1 MVQTITTMEQ
11 LEELIHH
18 YEQQD
23 SFAFDVE
30 TVGKHRGDP
39 RRNDVLWIAMSTYGR
54 ADVIP
59 LGHPN
64 GDFVKWDKPLTG
76 TGIRRMEL
84 GYEIREQDY
93 SKAQKT
99 WTPIFTD
106 PPSQLYPGQVF
117 SAFKSLY
124 SSDRLK
130 VGHNLKFDLMST
142 AKYFGFVPT
151 PPYADTLVASFLI
164 DNRNRHKLGL
174 DDVLLREFSHKMEK
188 GVGKEVEKHSFDDVA
203 QYAFLDAKWTWVLW
217 KKLEGRIK
225 SDNLSNVFRLEMDVL
240 EVLCSMELTGAVID
254 TAALREL
261 HDKIEADLETSKAN
275 IYRAAGRPFNINS
288 NQEKQRIL
296 FSPKRDGGRGLKAL
310 VKTPSGAPSTASEA
324 LEKHSGKDDLVDAL
338 LEYQNLTKIMT
349 TYVIPY
355 LGGDVTRT
363 TSGKSKVTRKE
374 SLLNN
379 GKIYTD
385 FVQYGAETGRFS
397 SRNPNLQN
405 VPSPGSD
412 YGRAIRNLFTAP
424 PGHQL
429 IVADYSQI
437 EPRIIASFSEDPTM
451 LSAYRDG
458 EDIYVA
464 LAAPLGLDRKA
475 GKIGILSMSY
485 GVGPAKVAT
494 QLGVSEDS
502 AREILDSFSEK
513 FPVIYGYKKSVIRQA
528 RSKRPVP
535 HVSTLVGRR
544 RYLPDLLSSEN
555 RLKSAA
561 ERQAFNTR
569 IQGSAADIIKVAMVR
584 AHQLLPERSKLILTV
599 HDELVV
605 TSPEDEV
612 SEAADRLREAMEGI
626 QVLKVPLVAD
636 LKIVDRWGDAK

>member
-1 MVQTITTMEQ
+1 
-11 LEELIHH
+11 
-18 YEQQD
+18 
-23 SFAFDVE
+23 
-30 TVGKHRGDP
+30 
-39 RRNDVLWIAMSTYGR
+39 
-54 ADVIP
+54 
-59 LGHPN
+59 
-64 GDFVKWDKPLTG
+64 
-76 TGIRRMEL
+76 
-84 GYEIREQDY
+84 
-93 SKAQKT
+93 
-99 WTPIFTD
+99 
-106 PPSQLYPGQVF
+106 
-117 SAFKSLY
+117 
-124 SSDRLK
+124 
-130 VGHNLKFDLMST
+130 
-142 AKYFGFVPT
+142 
-151 PPYADTLVASFLI
+151 
-164 DNRNRHKLGL
+164 
-174 DDVLLREFSHKMEK
+174 
-188 GVGKEVEKHSFDDVA
+188 
-203 QYAFLDAKWTWVLW
+203 
-217 KKLEGRIK
+217 
-225 SDNLSNVFRLEMDVL
+225 
-240 EVLCSMELTGAVID
+240 MELTGAVID

-261 HDKIEADLETSKAN
+261 HDKIESDLETSRAN

-296 FSPKRDGGRGLKAL
+296 FSSKRDGGRGLKVL
-310 VKTPSGAPSTASEA
+310 VKTPSGAPSTASDA
-324 LEKHSGKDDLVDAL
+324 LEKHSGKDELVDAL

-363 TSGKSKVTRKE
+363 TSGKSKTTRKE

-405 VPSPGSD
+405 VPSPGSE
-412 YGRAIRNLFTAP
+412 YGKAIRNLFIAP
-424 PGHQL
+424 PGHRL

-451 LSAYRDG
+451 VSAYKNG

-485 GVGPAKVAT
+485 GVGPAKVST
-494 QLGVSEDS
+494 QLGVSEDE
-502 AREILDSFSEK
+502 AREILDSFSER
-513 FPVIYGYKKSVIRQA
+513 FPVIYGYKKSIIRQA

-535 HVSTLVGRR
+535 YVCTLVGRR

-612 SEAADRLREAMEGI
+612 LEAADRLREAMEGI
-626 QVLKVPLVAD
+626 QVLKIPLVAD